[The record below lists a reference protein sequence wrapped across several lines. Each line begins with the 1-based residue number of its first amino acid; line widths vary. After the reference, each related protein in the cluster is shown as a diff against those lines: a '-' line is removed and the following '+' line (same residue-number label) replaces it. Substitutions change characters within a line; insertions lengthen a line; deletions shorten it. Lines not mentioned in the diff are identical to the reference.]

1 MELQDGEVT
10 IEYSATYL
18 DGVPEGDAQ
27 TFAVAKPPL
36 PSRMTVD
43 EIPDYKVSEMAE
55 YPPPGKQVSISY
67 EVIEDEIA
75 REPTPEEW
83 ATLDPKT
90 FEIVRD
96 SNLEF
101 ELIKLDQPGQL
112 RLLTRAP
119 EGNVYKAKTGP
130 IETTLAGS
138 YVPGQTQSRAEVN
151 VPITVEN
158 DISTWDRFLNWFKE
172 IGWKILLALLLLALI
187 LGYIFKRRFSKR
199 VKRRPSITGTPR
211 SVGVTP
217 IEDRGKFQTNGFRKL
232 LPFVANTATLSYVPP
247 GTVGFRTMKL
257 KAGPRKSMTV
267 TNWKEIAQKDNVEIN
282 GTPLNSETRRPPKL
296 SASGTISASTP
307 QMTYEMTP
315 ST

>member
-1 MELQDGEVT
+1 
-10 IEYSATYL
+10 
-18 DGVPEGDAQ
+18 
-27 TFAVAKPPL
+27 
-36 PSRMTVD
+36 
-43 EIPDYKVSEMAE
+43 
-55 YPPPGKQVSISY
+55 
-67 EVIEDEIA
+67 
-75 REPTPEEW
+75 
-83 ATLDPKT
+83 
-90 FEIVRD
+90 
-96 SNLEF
+96 
-101 ELIKLDQPGQL
+101 
-112 RLLTRAP
+112 
-119 EGNVYKAKTGP
+119 
-130 IETTLAGS
+130 
-138 YVPGQTQSRAEVN
+138 
-151 VPITVEN
+151 
-158 DISTWDRFLNWFKE
+158 
-172 IGWKILLALLLLALI
+172 LI

-199 VKRRPSITGTPR
+199 VKRRPTITGTPR

-217 IEDRGKFQTNGFRKL
+217 IEDRGKFQTSGFRKF